1 MIRNIFILTTL
12 QHVTTCKVTRLC
24 KVHKVVFKQQR
35 TVFKYQIIRTALA
48 LLGSIAKHFE
58 NKFTNIKSDPV
69 TLSLDR
75 G

>member
-1 MIRNIFILTTL
+1 MINFRGRYETSLFWQL
-12 QHVTTCKVTRLC
+12 CKVTHLC
-24 KVHKVVFKQQR
+24 KVHGGLKQQR
-35 TVFKYQIIRTALA
+35 TVFKYQIIRIALA